1 MSPPARAHTPSFCP
15 CSTFFPNSRRPAPPL
30 LLQPGLGMLG
40 WRLTGRGV
48 VGVSSAAGSYGGRPN
63 PPQGKRRPWAWGSVR
78 TRMISSFV
86 GSRRASRRS
95 VICASLFG
103 VGAPEALVIGVVALL
118 VFGPKGLAEIARN
131 LGKTLRAFQPTIR
144 ELQDVSREFRSTL
157 EREIGIDEVPPSTN
171 YRPTNMNNSQQP
183 AADPNVKPETAPYTS
198 EELMKVTEEQIA
210 ASAAAAWNA
219 QQPAPSQQQEAAS
232 TVQSTDTATSG
243 GTDNPAAAVTESD
256 PSQANQ
262 SEKVETER

>member
-1 MSPPARAHTPSFCP
+1 M
-15 CSTFFPNSRRPAPPL
+15 
-30 LLQPGLGMLG
+30 
-40 WRLTGRGV
+40 V
-48 VGVSSAAGSYGGRPN
+48 
-63 PPQGKRRPWAWGSVR
+63 
-78 TRMISSFV
+78 SSFV
-86 GSRRASRRS
+86 GSRTSRRS

-118 VFGPKGLAEIARN
+118 VFGPKGLAEVARN

-171 YRPTNMNNSQQP
+171 YRPTTMNNNQQP
-183 AADPNVKPETAPYTS
+183 AANPNAKPETAPYTS

-210 ASAAAAWNA
+210 ASTAAAWNL
-219 QQPAPSQQQEAAS
+219 QQPATSPQQEAAS
-232 TVQSTDTATSG
+232 ATKSEDAATLEG
-243 GTDNPAAAVTESD
+243 SNGPAAPAPPVTKSD

-262 SEKVETER
+262 SEVETER

>member
-1 MSPPARAHTPSFCP
+1 MSPPPSLLLL
-15 CSTFFPNSRRPAPPL
+15 PAPPFL
-30 LLQPGLGMLG
+30 SVSDARSLQVFP
-40 WRLTGRGV
+40 RGR
-48 VGVSSAAGSYGGRPN
+48 
-63 PPQGKRRPWAWGSVR
+63 RRPRICWGSVGWESAR
-78 TRMISSFV
+78 TRMVSSFVLNV
-86 GSRRASRRS
+86 GSRRTGRRS

-118 VFGPKGLAEIARN
+118 VFGPKGLAEVARN

-157 EREIGIDEVPPSTN
+157 EREIGIDEVPPSMN
-171 YRPTNMNNSQQP
+171 YGPTTMNNSQQP
-183 AADPNVKPETAPYTS
+183 AGDPNVKPETAPYTS

-210 ASAAAAWNA
+210 ASAAAAWNE

-232 TVQSTDTATSG
+232 TTQNTDAATSG
-243 GTDNPAAAVTESD
+243 GTDGPAAAVTESD
-256 PSQANQ
+256 PSQASQ